1 MATRQNHETK
11 TDLLF
16 VEDIEVEQGVLPVD
30 APQPATNNPSAEVAS
45 SVPQLA
51 SVDTEALCAISLGER
66 LRQAR
71 LAKGFSVA
79 DIAQTLNFQTNIVRS
94 IEAGDLKALPTSYEV
109 GFFRTYA
116 KFVGET
122 GLGVGIADAVE
133 AIRGDFQP
141 AARVANDIIIGQV
154 EEESRRGIWVKVAL
168 GIILVAGMIAWFSWP
183 EGMAG
188 QTTTLGADD
197 VPVQYTFNLQAD
209 H

>member
-1 MATRQNHETK
+1 MATRQNQK
-11 TDLLF
+11 SKSDLLF
-16 VEDIEVEQGVLPVD
+16 VEDIEVEQGILPVD
-30 APQPATNNPSAEVAS
+30 APQPAPTNPSAEVGS
-45 SVPQLA
+45 TVPQLA
-51 SVDTEALCAISLGER
+51 SIDTEALCAISLGER

-71 LAKGFSVA
+71 LDRGLSVA
-79 DIAQTLNFQTNIVRS
+79 DISQTLNFQTDIVRS

-116 KFVGET
+116 QFVGET

-133 AIRGDFQP
+133 AIRSDFQP
-141 AARVANDIIIGQV
+141 AATVANDIIIEQV
-154 EEESRRGIWVKVAL
+154 EEGSRRGVWVKVAL

-188 QTTTLGADD
+188 QTTTLGASD